1 VIDVGPLAQFG
12 VLLVRPGMLVAT
24 APPFGGAS
32 APTQIKI
39 GLTVFLT
46 LMLMPIVP
54 VPNVAASVSLA
65 MIVLREMAIGIALSL
80 SIRALIAGAELAGS
94 LSGTQVGL
102 SMGAVV
108 NPQSGVRNN
117 MLAVLY
123 ANLTL
128 LTFFGLNGHHA
139 LIRTLATS
147 YDTMPIGIG
156 HIDASIVKSVTELL
170 GLVFMIG
177 VRLAMPIIVVLLVVE
192 LAMGLISRV
201 APMLNLMT
209 VGTPVRLVIGLL
221 VVAAVIAVAPSV
233 IARFTPVAM
242 DISVR
247 AARAFR

>member
-1 VIDVGPLAQFG
+1 
-12 VLLVRPGMLVAT
+12 
-24 APPFGGAS
+24 
-32 APTQIKI
+32 
-39 GLTVFLT
+39 
-46 LMLMPIVP
+46 
-54 VPNVAASVSLA
+54 
-65 MIVLREMAIGIALSL
+65 MAIGIALSL
-80 SIRALIAGAELAGS
+80 SIRALIAGAELAGA

-170 GLVFMIG
+170 GLVFIIG